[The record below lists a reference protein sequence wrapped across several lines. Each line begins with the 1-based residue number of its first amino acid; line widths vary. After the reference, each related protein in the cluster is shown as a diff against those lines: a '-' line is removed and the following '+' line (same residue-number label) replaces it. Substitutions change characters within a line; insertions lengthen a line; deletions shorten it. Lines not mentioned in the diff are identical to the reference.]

1 MMIIIDTTSGV
12 SIYLQIVNQIK
23 YSIAVEALKPGD
35 KLPSVRELATQLRVN
50 PNTVAKAY
58 AELENEGIVFTKRG
72 EGTFVSDKKVSISQ
86 EEKEKIIAQMLNRAL
101 VQAYH
106 FNMNSEQIYKILQ
119 KEMEQINIRKNQHGS
134 STSNSSF

>member
-1 MMIIIDTTSGV
+1 MLIIIDTTSGV
-12 SIYLQIVNQIK
+12 PIYLQIVNQIK
-23 YSIAVEALKPGD
+23 YSIAVEAVKPGD

-119 KEMEQINIRKNQHGS
+119 KEMEQINIHKNQDES
-134 STSNSSF
+134 SKSNSSF